1 MEIKI
6 IYKKINKLGEGP
18 LYDEIKD
25 LIYWVDIENKKI
37 YASKTFEEK
46 ITHIDM
52 PEMVSAVFLTNKEE
66 IIASAGHSLYLID
79 SGKKLKKLAEIENDV
94 NTRFNDGKVSP
105 DGLIIVGTMD
115 LNQKR
120 PIGSLY
126 SFNGKIFKKI
136 LKKMTISNGLAWNTK
151 KKIFYIIDSPTK
163 KVMSY
168 EYDRIMNLK
177 YAGIAADL
185 NNEEGVPDGMTIDK
199 EGMLWIAMWGGGK
212 VIRWD
217 PDENKKLIEIK
228 VPAKKTSS
236 CNFGDRDLKTLFIT
250 SADSP
255 DDLGGSL
262 FAVKTEYEG
271 TYSYR
276 FDVNNISF

>member
-1 MEIKI
+1 MKCHYLREYCLILIKLFLKLKSALKLKINDLEIKI

-18 LYDEIKD
+18 LYDKIKD

-136 LKKMTISNGLAWNTK
+136 LKEDDNFKRPRMEHK
-151 KKIFYIIDSPTK
+151 KENFLHY
-163 KVMSY
+163 
-168 EYDRIMNLK
+168 RF
-177 YAGIAADL
+177 A
-185 NNEEGVPDGMTIDK
+185 
-199 EGMLWIAMWGGGK
+199 
-212 VIRWD
+212 
-217 PDENKKLIEIK
+217 NKKGNVL
-228 VPAKKTSS
+228 
-236 CNFGDRDLKTLFIT
+236 
-250 SADSP
+250 
-255 DDLGGSL
+255 
-262 FAVKTEYEG
+262 
-271 TYSYR
+271 
-276 FDVNNISF
+276 